1 MTDFC
6 DGICFRFCTQL
17 QTDNHSMHLLIPFA
31 SGVSPAAAHTLG
43 TLQLPFLSKLLIR
56 LKAVSQ
62 DGSDEYSFSTPHETA
77 LASAWGWQVVDGAL
91 PWAAHQAQLDGI
103 DVGESAWGLL
113 TPAHWHVGRD
123 HITMADP
130 QALKLNDVESKDLM
144 AALQPLFADDGWTLH
159 WGAAERWYASHPSF
173 ADLRCASLDRVIG
186 RNVDLWLPNTPQ
198 VKTIRRLQSEAQM
211 LLYAHPLHDERQ
223 ARGELPVNSFWLS
236 GSGVRQF
243 AKSQLPKNVDAVQV
257 DNRLRA
263 PLLAEDWASWADAW
277 TALDASAIAD
287 LLGRSQRGETVSLTL
302 CGERH
307 SQRFD
312 SAPQSLWQRVSST
325 WKDIAVAPILES
337 L

>member
-1 MTDFC
+1 
-6 DGICFRFCTQL
+6 
-17 QTDNHSMHLLIPFA
+17 MHLLIPFA

-43 TLQLPFLSKLLIR
+43 TLQLPFLSKLLSR
-56 LKAVSQ
+56 LKAGLKS
-62 DGSDEYSFSTPHETA
+62 GSDEYSFSTPHEMA
-77 LASAWGWQVVDGAL
+77 MAAAWGWPVVDGVL
-91 PWAAHQAQLDGI
+91 PWAAHHAQLDGLA
-103 DVGESAWGLL
+103 VGQSAWGLL

-130 QALKLNDVESKDLM
+130 QALKLNDAESKKLM

-186 RNVDLWLPNTPQ
+186 RNVDLWLPNTAQ

-211 LLYAHPLHDERQ
+211 LLYANPLHDERQ

-236 GSGVRQF
+236 GCGVCQ
-243 AKSQLPKNVDAVQV
+243 AANVDALQV
-257 DNRLRA
+257 DSRLRA
-263 PLLAEDWASWADAW
+263 PLLAEDWATWAEAW
-277 TALDASAIAD
+277 ARLDASVIAD
-287 LLGRSQRGETVSLTL
+287 LLQRSQRGELVSLTL
-302 CGERH
+302 CGERY

-312 SAPQSLWQRVSST
+312 SAPQSLWNRVSRS
-325 WKDIAVAPILES
+325 WQSVAVAPMLEA